1 MEKTIN
7 FEQFIENLN
16 KWILSCSRIERFNIM
31 KIIKLSHIFY
41 RFQTIPIKILIG
53 QANSKNLYGRA
64 KIQEHPDTP
73 EELRCVSRD
82 ERMGIFSIKSQDL
95 VKGR

>member
-7 FEQFIENLN
+7 FEQFMENLN
-16 KWILSCSRIERFNIM
+16 KWILSCSWIERFNIM

-64 KIQEHPDTP
+64 KTQEHPDTA

-82 ERMGIFSIKSQDL
+82 EGMGIFFYQKSRL
-95 VKGR
+95 SKR